1 MPQFQYTNKTLSRRL
16 LGPSLQEGEFAVP
29 SLLAGFKR
37 PAVPISRFPPA
48 IIQPPTVTG
57 FGVIP
62 ATLTAFPGVYSGS
75 PQPTISYEWL
85 RDGVPFENLGNTYV
99 TQASDDGSKISVRV
113 TATSPSGTIIT
124 TSNTIT
130 AVLYE
135 DVVLGEFDLYTI
147 SGGYMAA
154 PGLIT
159 GGQTEVIT
167 ISGMAQPLSQINSSF
182 ITQIIT
188 GMGQKDN
195 FIVMNSDVYI
205 VTTEGA

>member
-1 MPQFQYTNKTLSRRL
+1 MPQIPYTNKTLSRRF

-85 RDGVPFENLGNTYV
+85 RDGIPFENVGNTYV
-99 TQASDDGSKISVRV
+99 TQASDDGAKISVRV

-135 DVVLGEFDLYTI
+135 EVVNGEFALYTVT
-147 SGGYMAA
+147 GMAA
-154 PGLIT
+154 PGKMIGNNVHAYYVT
-159 GGQTEVIT
+159 
-167 ISGMAQPLSQINSSF
+167 GMAQQLSQINSSY
-182 ITQIIT
+182 IGYVIT
-188 GMGQKDN
+188 GMGQNDQ
-195 FIVMNSDVYI
+195 FYVTESEIYI
-205 VTTEGA
+205 ITTEGV

>member
-1 MPQFQYTNKTLSRRL
+1 MPQFQYTNKTASRRQF
-16 LGPSLQEGEFAVP
+16 GPSIQEGEFAIP
-29 SLLAGFKR
+29 STLAGFKR
-37 PAVPISRFPPA
+37 PAVPINRFPPT

-85 RDGVPFENLGNTYV
+85 RNGVPFENVGNTYV
-99 TQASDDGSKISVRV
+99 TQASDDGSQISVRV

-135 DVVLGEFDLYTI
+135 DVIINEFETY
-147 SGGYMAA
+147 A
-154 PGLIT
+154 IT
-159 GGQTEVIT
+159 GMVQPGKQLANSTHAYFVT
-167 ISGMAQPLSQINSSF
+167 GMAQPLSQINSSF
-182 ITQIIT
+182 IGFVIT
-188 GMGQKDN
+188 GMGQDN
-195 FIVMNSDVYI
+195 QFYVTESELYI
-205 VTTEGA
+205 ITEGV